1 MANKLRLMR
10 AFAYTLIFSTVLTGY
25 QQVTQAEENMQ
36 KVQQDKEQQKKQ
48 ETKDVTYENKIFDQS
63 FVHNINIEIS
73 EEDWTDLLANPL
85 NKTKYQVDV
94 TIDGEKIEDVSF
106 ATKGNTSLSS
116 VAQDED
122 SDRYSFKLN
131 FGKFVKG
138 QTYYGL
144 DKLNLNNIY
153 ADATYMKDYMA
164 YEIFKAAGAEAP
176 LTSYVAISINGK
188 SFGLYLAVEEI
199 GESYVERVHGG
210 EGELYKPETE
220 QLGNAGKQPGEMPKG
235 MEPPQMPNGEDKPEG
250 IEPPQM
256 PNENRVVQGQNGMNR
271 PGGYGG
277 FGESTKG
284 ASLVYTDDA
293 LDSYSD
299 IFDNAETDVTDE
311 DKARVVEALK
321 GLSQGKDI
329 EKYIDTESVIRY
341 FVAHNF
347 VLNGDSY
354 TGNMLHNYYLYEN
367 EGRLSMLPW
376 DYNLAFGAFMQ
387 QKGMPQDQEV
397 NGKDK
402 ANKTDNSNSTSIINS
417 AIDTPL
423 STRNEAERPMWSWIA
438 NNESYLSLYHTYYD
452 ELMTNYF
459 KSGKFEAEIDR
470 VYEMILPYVEE
481 DASAFY
487 DVAAFKKGYETLKA
501 FCTLRAESIEKQLKG
516 EIASETEKQDS
527 TTFVQA
533 DHIKISDMGTHDMG
547 MGNKGMKKTDLQ
559 NEQK

>member
-1 MANKLRLMR
+1 MSNRLRVMRMLTYILM
-10 AFAYTLIFSTVLTGY
+10 ISNTVTGC
-25 QQVTQAEENMQ
+25 QQVIKTEENTQ
-36 KVQQDKEQQKKQ
+36 KVEQTKEQ
-48 ETKDVTYENKIFDQS
+48 ETNEVTYENKIFDQS
-63 FVHNINIEIS
+63 YVHNIDVEIS
-73 EEDWTDLLANPL
+73 EEDWADLLENPL

-116 VAQDED
+116 VAKDKD
-122 SDRYSFKLN
+122 SERYSFKLN

-144 DKLNLNNIY
+144 DKLNLNNLY

-164 YEIFKAAGAEAP
+164 YEIFRAAGAEAP

-188 SFGLYLAVEEI
+188 SVGLYLAIEEI
-199 GESYVERVHGG
+199 GESYVERVHDS

-220 QLGNAGKQPGEMPKG
+220 QLNNAGDKEHGERPEG
-235 MEPPQMPNGEDKPEG
+235 MEPPQMPNGEDMPEG
-250 IEPPQM
+250 IKPPQM
-256 PNENRVVQGQNGMNR
+256 PDENRIAKGEGQGQNGMNR
-271 PGGYGG
+271 PGDPGS
-277 FGESTKG
+277 FGENAKG

-329 EKYIDTESVIRY
+329 EKYIDTESVLRY

-367 EGRLSMLPW
+367 QGRLSMLPW

-387 QKGMPQDQEV
+387 QKGMPQDQEAS
-397 NGKDK
+397 GKDN
-402 ANKTDNSNSTSIINS
+402 ANKTDNSSSTSIINS

-423 STRNEAERPMWSWIA
+423 STGNEADRPMWNWIA

-452 ELMTNYF
+452 ELITNYF
-459 KSGKFEAEIDR
+459 KSGKFETEIDR
-470 VYEMILPYVEE
+470 VYEMLLPYVEK
-481 DASAFY
+481 DTSAFY
-487 DVAAFKKGYETLKA
+487 NVAAFKKGYETLKA

-547 MGNKGMKKTDLQ
+547 MGSKKTQ
-559 NEQK
+559 